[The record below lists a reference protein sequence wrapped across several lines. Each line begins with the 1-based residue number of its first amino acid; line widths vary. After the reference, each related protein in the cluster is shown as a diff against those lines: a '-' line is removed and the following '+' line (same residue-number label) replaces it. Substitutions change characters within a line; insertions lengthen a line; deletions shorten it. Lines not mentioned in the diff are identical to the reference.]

1 MHKNKKLSKAFA
13 VILSAVLLFSAS
25 IVIAFAAPAQEAGT
39 YRIDAALSCFI
50 SAMGGQEFGGVYDSA
65 VMTKTDDG
73 ETFLTVNFKTT
84 PMNIYTIQFDEFVD
98 ADDPATIGFYDADG
112 VLHTAADENP
122 IVTYTASEDT
132 VAGPTNAQVPF
143 SGERHY
149 LTSMTFPI
157 SDDMNEIT
165 MWLYINSTVMGL
177 QFSDGNGEASTN
189 APAQQT
195 KYKGTLTL
203 DRSSA
208 KKVVPMDAALSCY
221 ISAMGG
227 QEFGGVYDSSE
238 LLIDQAGQ
246 LYLTLYFKTT
256 PMTIYTIQFDEFVD
270 ADDPATIGFY
280 DADGVLHTAADENPI
295 VTYTASEDTVAGPTN
310 AQVPFSGERHYLTSM
325 TFPIT
330 GEMKET
336 SLWLYINSTVMGLQ
350 FCDGSGDAST
360 NQPGVDTKYKSTLT
374 FDVCE
379 ALGHS
384 FTNYVSNDDATCTA
398 DGTKTAVC
406 DRCDETDT
414 VADEGTAK
422 GHSFTNYVSNNDAT
436 CTADSTKTAICDRCD
451 ATDTVADEGTAKGHS
466 FTNYVSNND
475 ATCTADGTKTAVCDR
490 CDTADTAADVGS
502 ARGHADADGNGFC
515 DVCNTDLRD
524 ASKVCK
530 YCNQIHTGFFGKI
543 IGFIHSILAFFKTL
557 FTK

>member
-1 MHKNKKLSKAFA
+1 MHKNKKMNKAFA

-25 IVIAFAAPAQEAGT
+25 FVNAFAAPAQEPGT
-39 YRIDAALSCFI
+39 YRIDATLSCYI

-65 VMTKTDDG
+65 VLTKTEDG
-73 ETFLTVNFKTT
+73 ETLLTVNFKTT

-122 IVTYTASEDT
+122 VVTYTASDDT

-157 SDDMNEIT
+157 SDNMNEIT

-177 QFSDGNGEASTN
+177 QFSDGNGTASTN

-203 DRSSA
+203 DSSSA

-238 LLIDQAGQ
+238 LLIDQTGQ

-280 DADGVLHTAADENPI
+280 DADGVLHTAADEDPI
-295 VTYTASEDTVAGPTN
+295 VTYTASKDTVSGPTN
-310 AQVPFSGERHYLTSM
+310 EQVPFAGERHYLTSM

-350 FCDGSGDAST
+350 FCDGSGSAST
-360 NQPGVDTKYKSTLT
+360 NQPGEATKYKSTLT

-384 FTNYVSNDDATCTA
+384 FTNYVSNGDATCTA
-398 DGTKTAVC
+398 DGTRTAV
-406 DRCDETDT
+406 
-414 VADEGTAK
+414 
-422 GHSFTNYVSNNDAT
+422 
-436 CTADSTKTAICDRCD
+436 CDRCD
-451 ATDTVADEGTAKGHS
+451 ATDTVTDAGSAKGH
-466 FTNYVSNND
+466 T
-475 ATCTADGTKTAVCDR
+475 
-490 CDTADTAADVGS
+490 
-502 ARGHADADGNGFC
+502 DADGNGFC
-515 DVCNTDLRD
+515 DECDTDLRD
-524 ASKVCK
+524 ASSVCK
-530 YCNQIHTGFFGKI
+530 YCNQVHEGFFGKI
-543 IGFIHSILAFFKTL
+543 IGFFHAILAFFKSVVA
-557 FTK
+557 K